1 MIHRKKKAK
10 KGDMTHELLLL
21 RVSYLIHLFPQNGKL
36 MQMYRNLQTSKRPFY
51 SVGFLKQFVE
61 KSVNDASLIPVL
73 LSINSK
79 EDLEKKCSS

>member
-1 MIHRKKKAK
+1 
-10 KGDMTHELLLL
+10 
-21 RVSYLIHLFPQNGKL
+21 
-36 MQMYRNLQTSKRPFY
+36 MYRNLQSSKRSFY